1 MDKSELQGHWDPGR
15 ADLSKGTMREG
26 GEDICGRLSV
36 LLLVWAQRLAVSAV
50 GQKSWIRS
58 GRNQDKLELA
68 TGSTSDLS
76 PLISPQ

>member
-1 MDKSELQGHWDPGR
+1 MK
-15 ADLSKGTMREG
+15 EG

-36 LLLVWAQRLAVSAV
+36 LLLVWDYRLAVSAG

-58 GRNQDKLELA
+58 GRNQDKLELT